1 MKSDTINKLLD
12 INDQFYQT
20 FGQAFAETR
29 RRLQPGVQR
38 IVEQWITD
46 GDWLDLGCGSGVLG
60 QTLGA
65 RGLRGSYLGL
75 DFSQPLLA
83 EAGKGKQTLQPQT
96 EFKLEYGQANLLNED
111 WIKAAAKRPYNGV
124 LAFAALHHL
133 PGSVNRQRIFRQIS
147 EVLKAG
153 GLFIHSEW
161 QFQNNPKLVARIQPW
176 TRVGL
181 TEADVEP
188 GDTLLDWRHLAEGQS
203 DEPGLRYV
211 HLFTSD
217 ELNQLGRQAGLE
229 LMEEFS
235 SDGKGGNLGLY
246 QVWKKKLNRQY

>member
-1 MKSDTINKLLD
+1 MNSDTISKLID

-20 FGQAFAETR
+20 FGAAFAVTR

-38 IVEQWITD
+38 VVEQWIT
-46 GDWLDLGCGSGVLG
+46 GGNWLDLGCGSGVLG
-60 QTLGA
+60 QTLAA

-83 EAGKGKQTLQPQT
+83 EAGKGIQNLPAQT
-96 EFKLEYGQANLLNED
+96 EFKLAYGQANLLHED
-111 WIKAAAKRPYNGV
+111 WIKAAVRKLYDGV
-124 LAFAALHHL
+124 LAFAALHHI
-133 PGSVNRQRIFRQIS
+133 PGSLNRQRIFHQVS
-147 EVLKAG
+147 ELLKPG

-176 TRVGL
+176 TRAGL
-181 TEADVEP
+181 TEADVEA
-188 GDTLLDWRHLAEGQS
+188 GDTLLDWRHLAEGQT
-203 DEPGLRYV
+203 DKPGLRYV

-217 ELNQLGRQAGLE
+217 ELNQLGSSAGLV
-229 LMEEFS
+229 LIEEFL

-246 QVWKKKLNRQY
+246 QVWQKPA